1 MRLFV
6 SDRVF
11 IDGSFHNGGI
21 VVNDYGQ
28 IEEVFKDQ
36 AEVNKWLLS
45 ASQVEV
51 IDTFKVSTSA
61 HIKRNLK

>member
-6 SDRVF
+6 SDRIL
-11 IDGSFHNGGI
+11 IDGNFHNGGI

-36 AEVNKWLLS
+36 AEVNKWLLL
-45 ASQVEV
+45 AKQVEV
-51 IDTFKVSTSA
+51 YDILKANA
-61 HIKRNLK
+61 HRI